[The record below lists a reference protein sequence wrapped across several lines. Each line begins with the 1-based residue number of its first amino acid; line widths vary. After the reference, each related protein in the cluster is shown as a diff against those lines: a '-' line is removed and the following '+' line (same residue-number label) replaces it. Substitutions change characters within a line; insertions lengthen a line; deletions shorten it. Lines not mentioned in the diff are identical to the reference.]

1 MHYKAGEYFQIV
13 AVEAEL
19 LFSQLL
25 EFVAQSE
32 IRMALAAESI
42 VYEER
47 GYCCDPYFVL
57 GPETKPNHRRY
68 RAPSAGVLLLFFRFL
83 QFQCNHEEVRET
95 NILAPHLCALKG
107 LDANPQSLTR
117 KSKSFLK

>member
-1 MHYKAGEYFQIV
+1 MLPFVQLLPQALQQMHYKAGEYFQIV

-68 RAPSAGVLLLFFRFL
+68 RAPSAGVLLLFFRFYN
-83 QFQCNHEEVRET
+83 FNA
-95 NILAPHLCALKG
+95 I
-107 LDANPQSLTR
+107 TR
-117 KSKSFLK
+117 KFKKQTSLPLTCVPSRV